1 MKEAIKRILAN
12 CLAVICILTSASNK
26 EPNEV
31 KYQSLGIEQ
40 GTYLQTYVNEEI
52 DYYLDYYL
60 YIPDKAVKN
69 MPLIVFLHG
78 DGVVNKLDQ
87 LENHGLIQ
95 SVKEIYGE
103 DFPFLVLSPCT
114 RTASW
119 IKYGIPETLKK
130 LIDDVVE
137 KYSINV
143 DKIIITGHS
152 RGAIGVW
159 HMIGEYGDYFSA
171 AVPVSCS
178 NETNLNVENMKN
190 VPIWALVGGGY
201 NDYNTYGKMLDIIA
215 GIINKYDGNC
225 TVTVVGTYNHGDM
238 ATAGYTKEV
247 FEWMLEQ

>member
-1 MKEAIKRILAN
+1 MIAATN
-12 CLAVICILTSASNK
+12 N
-26 EPNEV
+26 
-31 KYQSLGIEQ
+31 
-40 GTYLQTYVNEEI
+40 
-52 DYYLDYYL
+52 LD
-60 YIPDKAVKN
+60 
-69 MPLIVFLHG
+69 
-78 DGVVNKLDQ
+78 KL
-87 LENHGLIQ
+87 
-95 SVKEIYGE
+95 KEIREILKEYRIYSLKE
-103 DFPFLVLSPCT
+103 
-114 RTASW
+114 
-119 IKYGIPETLKK
+119 KGID
-130 LIDDVVE
+130 I
-137 KYSINV
+137 